1 MPLIKRMSCLTQNLH
16 HQAYLEGFYKFC
28 EDLGGTT
35 ADVMCPILQV
45 SLL

>member
-1 MPLIKRMSCLTQNLH
+1 MPRIKVSFFLKLH